1 MKTGQTIAPTRVTH
15 QTFAAPDHHFPQIW
29 FLLIT
34 LSLFG
39 VYVAWDLQLLSTMFA
54 LDKSYVTS
62 LIIALVAIATCHAA
76 WHIFL
81 FSRRINA
88 AVQWLE
94 AGLDGL
100 EEKPKQIEPFIQTFL
115 SEVNSDASLHSAL
128 PLQSTVRDDDSL
140 LEIYADQLRSP
151 VDLGWFLV
159 DLAVRLGLLG
169 TIVGFILIFTS
180 LSGTSIEGSAGLK
193 DLLVTM
199 SGGMGTALFTT
210 LGGLVGAT
218 FLSFQYLILGRE
230 VEQLIGY
237 LVRIRSRLLAEQK
250 H

>member
-1 MKTGQTIAPTRVTH
+1 MIAPSHTV
-15 QTFAAPDHHFPQIW
+15 PNHHFPQIW

-34 LSLFG
+34 ISLFG
-39 VYVAWDLQLLSTMFA
+39 IYVAWDLQLLSTMFL

-62 LIIALVAIATCHAA
+62 LIVALVVIASCHAA

-81 FSRRINA
+81 FSRRIKA
-88 AVQWLE
+88 ANQLLILE
-94 AGLDGL
+94 SID
-100 EEKPKQIEPFIQTFL
+100 EYEKHNDDDFIRSFVTEL
-115 SEVNSDASLHSAL
+115 NSDKSAE
-128 PLQSTVRDDDSL
+128 STEDESI

-180 LSGTSIEGSAGLK
+180 LSDTTIDGSEGLK
-193 DLLVTM
+193 GLLITM

-210 LGGLVGAT
+210 LGGLIGAT

-230 VEQLIGY
+230 AEHLMGS
-237 LVRIRSRLLAEQK
+237 LVRIRSRQLTTT
-250 H
+250 HS